1 MIQKSYSESEYGKLY
16 LIPTPIGNLDDI
28 TYRAINTLRDVDVV
42 FAEDTR
48 VTINLLKHF
57 DISKKVESCHKYTEM
72 KNKDKIINILKSG
85 KNIGYVTDRGTPLI
99 SDPGN
104 VIVDA
109 VIEENITVIALPGSS
124 ALLPALNMSGI
135 SNERFLFY
143 GFLQSKSSLAKKE
156 LIDLKEEKYSI
167 ILYESPHRILNTLE
181 LIFDVFGDRKIAVV
195 REISKLY
202 EEVIRGRVSEVI
214 SLADNI
220 RGEIVLV
227 IEGNNNIE
235 DNNDYEKLINELID
249 KGYSKRDAVKEIA
262 ERYNVSKNKLYN
274 MVKEN

>member
-1 MIQKSYSESEYGKLY
+1 MWY
-16 LIPTPIGNLDDI
+16 LLN
-28 TYRAINTLRDVDVV
+28 
-42 FAEDTR
+42 
-48 VTINLLKHF
+48 
-57 DISKKVESCHKYTEM
+57 ISKKVESCHKYTEM